1 MLKGEEPRNTV
12 VVGQIVAL
20 FRAGRTDEEI
30 HYLYPWLTVADVEKI
45 RGHANM
51 VRPQ

>member
-1 MLKGEEPRNTV
+1 MSKTDEPRNKV
-12 VVGQIVAL
+12 VVGQIAAL

-30 HYLYPWLTVADVEKI
+30 HYLYPWLTVADVGKI